1 MSDVLIEI
9 AGKSTIFRCFP
20 PWETVLQVFQI
31 LQLPTEFPTEFQR
44 NQIQTDYSDSA
55 VALLEPYYKP
65 AKARQYLEYTDEK
78 RWCTIL
84 RQLLQLYGWTLL
96 SRETT
101 RDRKKI
107 VLYSVERSTT
117 DLLSTPVQVSF
128 L

>member
-1 MSDVLIEI
+1 MSDVQIEI
-9 AGKSTIFRCFP
+9 AGKSSIFRCSP
-20 PWETVLQVFQI
+20 PWDTVLQVFQI

-65 AKARQYLEYTDEK
+65 AKAKQYLEYTDEK

-84 RQLLQLYGWTLL
+84 RQILQLHGWTLL
-96 SRETT
+96 SREMT
-101 RDRKKI
+101 RDRKKL
-107 VLYSVERSTT
+107 VLYSVEH
-117 DLLSTPVQVSF
+117 LSAEALNAPVQVSF